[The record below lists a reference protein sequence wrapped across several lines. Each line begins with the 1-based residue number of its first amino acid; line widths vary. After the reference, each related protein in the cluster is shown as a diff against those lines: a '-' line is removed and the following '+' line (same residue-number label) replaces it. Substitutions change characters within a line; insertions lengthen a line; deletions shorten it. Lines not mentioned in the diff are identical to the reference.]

1 MCVCWGGGGGLC
13 EAVCGY
19 VYEWER
25 EREREVVSFIVLQEG
40 WQKSVVHDILPV
52 KLRHLQS
59 QTSACQS
66 PAELLFYC

>member
-1 MCVCWGGGGGLC
+1 MCVWGGGGVLC

-25 EREREVVSFIVLQEG
+25 ERKREVVSRIVLQEG

-59 QTSACQS
+59 QTLACQS
-66 PAELLFYC
+66 PSELLFYC